1 MFTRRFVA
9 ASLPILLAF
18 FSISEGMAQKQDIK
32 TAKVDQLFDAFMRRG
47 DLPVEFKVNV
57 YRTSATGLGPHIGT
71 ILVRNSFIKIG
82 GRNEPALIVKA
93 NLANLTPGPH
103 AFHIHENP
111 DCGPKAKDGV
121 MVPGLAAGAHL
132 FAEYEYKTGGIK
144 PVTLICK
151 SHLGNLPNLLVN
163 KNGNTTEEIVVPR
176 LALADIVNRSI
187 MVHASQ
193 DDGSARE
200 ACGVFK

>member
-1 MFTRRFVA
+1 MFNQRFFA
-9 ASLPILLAF
+9 PSLVILLGF
-18 FSISEGMAQKQDIK
+18 CSISGGMAQRQDAN
-32 TAKVDQLFDAFMRRG
+32 TAKVDQLFDTFMRRG
-47 DLPVEFKVNV
+47 DLPVEFTVSV

-71 ILVRNSFIKIG
+71 ILVRNSFIKVG
-82 GRNEPALIVKA
+82 GRDEPALIIKA
-93 NLANLTPGPH
+93 NLVNLTPGPH

-132 FAEYEYKTGGIK
+132 FAEYKTGGIE

-163 KNGNTTEEIVVPR
+163 PDGTTTEEIVVPR
-176 LALADIVNRSI
+176 LACR
-187 MVHASQ
+187 
-193 DDGSARE
+193 
-200 ACGVFK
+200 